1 MRHRH
6 RFFVLLLLFVTL
18 LVTPPLA
25 AQQFA
30 YPDFT
35 STTGLSFTG
44 EAKAVG
50 NLVRLAPTITGAA
63 GAMWYSRPVPV
74 RDGFRTTFTT
84 RIWNL
89 GGGGADGIAFVFHN
103 SPDTTAA
110 LGGTGGDMG
119 YGGITRSLAVEFDT
133 HANTEY
139 ADPNDRHVSVQTR
152 GTAANSPHHQYSLA
166 STGAMP
172 RLEDGFV
179 HTITISWCGGVL
191 AVHVDDSLRAA
202 LTVAV
207 DLTPYLDASG
217 NCYIGLTAATGGE
230 QATHDILSWS
240 YRATPARNIWY
251 APEICFGDPAVF
263 SASTTVPG
271 TIWVWEFGDGATSRL
286 ANVAH
291 VYTQP
296 GTWRVVVRDSGRCA
310 VGPDTLTVTVH
321 PRPLPVITRIGN
333 TLRTTPARLYEW
345 RLNDTLLAAGSTRD
359 IPISA
364 AGRYRVSV
372 IDSNGCRGMSEE
384 FIVRASATVALR
396 CPPAEALAPGTTIM
410 VLLDL
415 TQRFALGDTDTLEYF
430 VRLRFNASVLV
441 PQLPPDASATVGR
454 DRLYTV
460 RGTHSLAIRD
470 APLAG
475 IPFTV
480 TLGDAVC
487 TALAI
492 DSVWFA
498 DGIDASAVA
507 DTCRICV
514 RVCDEGGARLVD
526 ASAVVSLRAAVPNPF
541 NTTTRI
547 TFELMEEGPVELVV
561 LDALGRRVA
570 ALSSGSLSPGLHER
584 IFDAGSLPSGI
595 YHLMLRTPSHLL
607 TRPLHLLK

>member
-1 MRHRH
+1 MRHLH

-35 STTGLSFTG
+35 STTGLSFAG
-44 EAKAVG
+44 EAKSVG
-50 NLVRLAPTITGAA
+50 SLVRLVPTIVGAA
-63 GAMWYSRPVPV
+63 GAMWYAQPVPV

-103 SPDTTAA
+103 SPEAAAA
-110 LGGTGGDMG
+110 LGGTGGDIG
-119 YGGITRSLAVEFDT
+119 YAGITRSLAVEFDT
-133 HANTEY
+133 HTNPELEDAN
-139 ADPNDRHVSVQTR
+139 DHHISVQTR
-152 GTAANSPHHQYSLA
+152 GDAANSASHQYSLGA
-166 STGAMP
+166 TGVMP

-179 HTITISWCGGVL
+179 HTISISWCGGLL

-207 DLTPYLDASG
+207 DLTPYLDAAG
-217 NCYIGLTAATGGE
+217 RCYIGLTAATGGE

-240 YRATPARNIWY
+240 YRATPGLHIEYAR
-251 APEICFGDPAVF
+251 EVCLGDPAVF

-271 TIWVWEFGDGATSRL
+271 TTWVWDFGDGTGARIP
-286 ANVAH
+286 NVAH
-291 VYTQP
+291 VYAQP
-296 GTWRVVVRDSGRCA
+296 GMYRVVVFDSARCTA
-310 VGPDTLTVTVH
+310 GPNVIFVTVH
-321 PRPLPVITRIGN
+321 APPRPVIARSGD
-333 TLRTTPARLYEW
+333 TLRATPARLYEW
-345 RLNDTLLAAGSTRD
+345 RLNDTLLAGVTTRE
-359 IPISA
+359 IPIRS

-396 CPPAEALAPGTTIM
+396 CPPSEAIAPGTTIM
-410 VLLDL
+410 VQLDL
-415 TQRFALGDTDTLEYF
+415 PQSFALTDADTLAYV
-430 VRLRFNASVLV
+430 VRLRFNASVLA
-441 PQLPPDASATVGR
+441 PQLAPYASAIEGGE
-454 DRLYTV
+454 RLYTV

-470 APLAG
+470 APLAS

-487 TALAI
+487 TRLTI
-492 DSVWFA
+492 DSIWFA
-498 DGIDASAVA
+498 GGTDAVATA

-526 ASAVVSLRAAVPNPF
+526 ASGVVSLRAAVPNPF
-541 NTTTRI
+541 NTSTRI
-547 TFELMEEGPVELVV
+547 TFELLEEGPVELVV
-561 LDALGRRVA
+561 VDGLGRRVA
-570 ALSSGSLSPGLHER
+570 ALASGSLAPGSHER
-584 IFDAGSLPSGI
+584 IFDAGGLPSGI
-595 YHLMLRTPSHLL
+595 YHIMLRTPSHLL